1 MGKTLVAVGAAL
13 ILWTCAGPIAGG
25 ESDDPAATNPGGKT
39 DTVGGEGT
47 GGAIPNVDGGAAD
60 LGREEADADAD
71 GEVAEGDGSVG
82 EAPGDAETMVDPYAQ
97 ALDVHLHQVTFPE
110 GTPASAYQWP
120 RVDTGFSL
128 GGTEFWQRWPGG
140 LMPTYS
146 YSEGTE
152 WGSAACSPAPAAS
165 RASWPIPLR
174 VSSRSGRSPSGAGR
188 SSTGTTITPNRRA
201 PTGARRAYGPGAR
214 T

>member
-152 WGSAACSPAPAAS
+152 WGQRCMFAS
-165 RASWPIPLR
+165 
-174 VSSRSGRSPSGAGR
+174 
-188 SSTGTTITPNRRA
+188 
-201 PTGARRAYGPGAR
+201 ARRFESIMADPPPGIVTLREIAKWR
-214 T
+214 GSFFNWNDDYSQS